1 MEGRRCATAATQQR
15 QRSKAKFLNPNH
27 ASRNSATLPKHIHS
41 YIHIHNIIHADAHA
55 FLQTCIHRSTY
66 MCPSPYIHPLND
78 TQTCMHANI
87 HPIHPIHPYIH
98 TYIHVCMHVYPNI
111 CSSIHP
117 SACIHSIHPASLEHT
132 LQGLFFLLSWPIFTT
147 KTKI

>member
-87 HPIHPIHPYIH
+87 HPIHPIHP
-98 TYIHVCMHVYPNI
+98 
-111 CSSIHP
+111 